1 MKTFNILFVLAL
13 SVALLSSAQAADKY
27 TVDALHSS
35 VQFKVAH
42 KGAGF
47 THGRFNQFE
56 GKILIDKKNIAK
68 SSIDLTIKAASVD
81 TGFEK
86 REQHLKSPDFLNAKQ
101 FPVIQFKSTKIKS
114 TGPKTADIE
123 GDFTLLGVTRKITA
137 KATLTGNP
145 TGLIGLEA
153 KAVIKRSEFGNKFGL
168 EMLGDQVFI
177 YIAVEGGI
185 SDENS

>member
-1 MKTFNILFVLAL
+1 MKTLNILFVLAL

-56 GKILIDKKNIAK
+56 GSIVIDQKDISK
-68 SSIDLTIKAASVD
+68 SAIDLTIKTASVD

-86 REQHLKSPDFLNAKQ
+86 RDQHVKSPDFLNAKQ
-101 FPVIQFKSTKIKS
+101 FPVIKFKSTKIKR

-123 GDFTLLGVTRKITA
+123 GSFTFLGVTRKITA
-137 KATLTGNP
+137 KATLTGQP
-145 TGLIGLEA
+145 EGLIGLEA
-153 KAVIKRSEFGNKFGL
+153 SAVIKRSEFGNKFGL
-168 EMLGDQVFI
+168 QMLGDQVFI

-185 SDENS
+185 SDDNS